1 MNLAELIV
9 DMLLTAEAKDFRLK
23 FRTAKKAVQPRAK
36 ADLGFSGNNYAGPV
50 SVGSS
55 GGGGDGGG
63 MGA

>member
-9 DMLLTAEAKDFRLK
+9 DMLLTDSYRLK
-23 FRTAKKAVQPRAK
+23 FRTKKPIKPRAK
-36 ADLGFSGNNYAGPV
+36 ADLGFSGNNYTGPI
-50 SVGSS
+50 SMGSS